1 MHPMFEDWPRVVPD
15 LRRQKCI
22 VDDQI
27 KIQGADA
34 ASSSRSAQQDLR
46 LRSLYSVDQARVV
59 AMQAWL

>member
-15 LRRQKCI
+15 LRRQKGI

-27 KIQGADA
+27 KIHGADA

-46 LRSLYSVDQARVV
+46 LRSPFPVDQARVV